1 MTDAPLSSLFELLP
15 IGAYRTTPAGVQL
28 RANAALV
35 RLNGYDNEAEMLA
48 ATQALD
54 QGWYVDPTRRAAFK
68 LQMERDG
75 AVVDFVSEVYR
86 HKTRQRIWIRET
98 AYAIRDEGGRILFY
112 EGTVEDISGSIQ
124 AQQALA
130 DSEAR
135 WRLALEAAGDGVWD
149 WNIRTGEELCSDG
162 LLRMFGFVPGEL
174 PDDLNA
180 LDARTHPDDLA
191 QMARDRD
198 AHLSGQ
204 TPAYVNEHRVQCKDG
219 SWKWVLS
226 RGMVVSRDE
235 AGQPLRMIGTHTDI
249 SWLKRAE
256 SLIWQQANFDS
267 LTGLPNRRLLRQQL
281 DAAMAQA
288 ALNGQPVA
296 VAFIDL
302 DHFKEVNDTLGHDH
316 GDLLLVQ
323 AAQRIREAAGA
334 GSTVARMGGDEFTV
348 VLTDVPFSDALPD
361 VLAVRLKAMLDV
373 LSQGFELRGQTV
385 FVSASI
391 GVAMYPSDATVVED
405 LLKQADQALYSAKGA
420 GRNRFCFFTPALQV
434 AAQQRARLDAD
445 LRQALAQQRL
455 EVVYQPIV
463 SLTTGQVCKAEAL
476 LRWHHPVL
484 GDVSPTQF
492 IPIAESSGQI
502 ITLGDWVFEQAVQ
515 QVASWRQRFDPDFQ
529 ISVNTSPVQ
538 FHLKAAHTSTWGK
551 QLAQQG
557 LPGSAI
563 ALEITEGLLL
573 DTSPFVTDHL
583 AVLRQSGV
591 EVSLDDFGTGYS
603 SLTYLQKLAIDFVK
617 IDQSFVRNLQPGST
631 ALSLCKAIIVM
642 AHELGMQVVA
652 EGVETA
658 TQRDLLRAAGCDH
671 GQGYLFARPMS
682 TAAFDTWMNDVG
694 SKLSFI

>member
-1 MTDAPLSSLFELLP
+1 MTDTLRSSLFEFLP
-15 IGAYRTTPAGVQL
+15 IGAYRTTPGGVQL

-54 QGWYVDPTRRAAFK
+54 QGWYVDPGRRAAFK
-68 LQMERDG
+68 AQMESQG

-86 HKTRQRIWIRET
+86 HKTRQRIWVRET
-98 AYAIRDEGGRILFY
+98 AYVVRDANGCIQFY
-112 EGTVEDISGSIQ
+112 EGTVEDISESMH

-130 DSEAR
+130 ESEAR
-135 WRLALEAAGDGVWD
+135 WRMALEAAGDGVWD
-149 WNIRTGEELCSDG
+149 WNIRTGEEQCSDG
-162 LLRMFGFVPGEL
+162 LLRMFGYEPGEL
-174 PDDLNA
+174 PADLSA
-180 LDARTHPDDLA
+180 LDTRTHPDDRA
-191 QMARDRD
+191 QMAIDRD
-198 AHLSGQ
+198 AHMSGRA
-204 TPAYVNEHRVQCKDG
+204 PAYVNEHRVQCKDG

-226 RGMVVSRDE
+226 RGMVVARDHT
-235 AGQPLRMIGTHTDI
+235 GQPLRMIGTHTDI
-249 SWLKRAE
+249 SGRKRAE

-281 DAAMAQA
+281 DAAMAHA
-288 ALNGQPVA
+288 APHARPVA

-323 AAQRIREAAGA
+323 AAQRIREAAG
-334 GSTVARMGGDEFTV
+334 GGNTVARMGGDEFTV
-348 VLTDVPFSDALPD
+348 VLTDITPDDCLAD
-361 VLAVRLKAMLDV
+361 VLALRLKALLDV

-391 GVAMYPSDATVVED
+391 GVALYPTDATLVED
-405 LLKQADQALYSAKGA
+405 LFKHADQALYSAKGA

-445 LRQALAQQRL
+445 LRVALPQHQL

-463 SLTTGQVCKAEAL
+463 ALASGRVHKAEAL

-484 GDVSPTQF
+484 GPVSPAQF

-502 ITLGDWVFEQAVQ
+502 IPLGDWVFEQAVE
-515 QVASWRQRFDPDFQ
+515 QVAAWRQRFDPAFQ
-529 ISVNTSPVQ
+529 ISVNKSPVQ
-538 FHLKAAHTSTWGK
+538 FHQKAAHTSNWAT
-551 QLAQQG
+551 QLMQRG
-557 LPGSAI
+557 MPGNAI
-563 ALEITEGLLL
+563 AIEITEGLLL
-573 DTSPFVTDHL
+573 DTSPLVTNHL
-583 AVLRQSGV
+583 AALRDSGLD
-591 EVSLDDFGTGYS
+591 VSLDDFGTGYS
-603 SLTYLQKLAIDFVK
+603 SLTYLQKLAIDFIK

-652 EGVETA
+652 EGVETDM
-658 TQRDLLRAAGCDH
+658 QRDLLLAAGCDF

-682 TAAFDTWMNDVG
+682 VAAFDAWFVQNK
-694 SKLSFI
+694 S